1 MIFKEEKRNLLSVD
15 KDEYYFAQ
23 AISKDYAIVS
33 EIIDNFDSTYNM
45 KNPIMENGEQ
55 IIVSPDKSCI
65 LVNNKVF
72 NLIIKPSYYK
82 KPSYETLKKSLLGM
96 KIIMLKHT
104 DIINKSKLA
113 MPKIACGVDQLEWDK
128 VKEII
133 KEVFQDTNL
142 EILVCFL

>member
-15 KDEYYFAQ
+15 ANEYYFAQ
-23 AISKDYAIVS
+23 CISANYAMAT
-33 EIIDNFDSTYNM
+33 EIIDNFDTGYNM
-45 KNPIMENGEQ
+45 KNAITEQKENVVE
-55 IIVSPDKSCI
+55 SPDKSCL

-72 NLIIKPSYYK
+72 NLIVKQSYSQK
-82 KPSYETLKKSLLGM
+82 ASYESLKKSLIGM
-96 KIIMLKHT
+96 KLIMLKYT
-104 DIINKSKLA
+104 GIIDKSKLA
-113 MPKIACGVDQLEWDK
+113 MPKICSNELEWDK